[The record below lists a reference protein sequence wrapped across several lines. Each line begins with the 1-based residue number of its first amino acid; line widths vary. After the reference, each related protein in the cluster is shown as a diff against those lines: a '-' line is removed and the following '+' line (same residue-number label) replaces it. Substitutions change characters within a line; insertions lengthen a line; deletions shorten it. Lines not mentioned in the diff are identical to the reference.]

1 MQNNYPRIYSLS
13 TISIKQHFNADYLFH
28 PYRTDFSGE
37 SGSGKSMIADMI
49 QLVLVGSSE
58 FKSATE
64 GNKQRDV
71 KGMLITKKGHSSS
84 RGYIFL
90 NIEVSPKKYFVIGV
104 YIEGTSNAA
113 EMFIIQ
119 NGYDWDVLTTLN
131 KPVFNKDLIIDNKID
146 TLKNLCE
153 RVEFARMKS
162 FRRKDYHQILYDN
175 AILSLD
181 LTKDETLKTYANI
194 LRSFSR
200 GKGFKTES
208 EDLKKFLFGDD
219 EKNAIIEKYNEEVEN
234 ISNDFHEHKRY
245 SQEIELINDKQVLL
259 KTVLEKQKNY
269 KTIYTKYLV
278 KKFSYWNTFKKKTT
292 TKKLK
297 IAKEL
302 NLKKN
307 ELQFLENEILK
318 LKIEDFKELLG
329 VMKKVIKLTGKNE
342 DKIDIAKQF
351 VDIGQSKLQIE
362 IVEKWLSSHDNN
374 IEKVT
379 KWFASQRQE
388 NNNKSALQ
396 EFTKYLT
403 TNNILDAFKASNWLT
418 DYKEES
424 KEHSKK
430 IKGLEKDIA
439 ELESL
444 SRFSD
449 LNNPESLVNW
459 AVDNL
464 DFPLS
469 HILESILIY
478 FQKYGKVKPSE
489 ENSKRYV
496 PFPEQLF
503 RNIDSNI
510 KDKSEH
516 GFWLNLDGVY
526 EFITYSE
533 HRALNVQ
540 DPNDILESL
549 SKLKEGVEEKLS
561 KLITKKQNIENLKSA
576 LFEYSNLEM
585 HIDLFKR
592 KDELLNFKID
602 NSLEDLSE
610 DSFKLHMQAHKNKTN
625 ILKKYNSLQ
634 KEYEEFTIRKSLLE
648 NHQKRIKQILSDL
661 FEDDIPINI
670 QLIEERIASEKPHL
684 AEQEKILKDKNF
696 DEKLFFETYS
706 KDIANKS
713 RLAFL
718 NLKHQLL
725 DAIKE
730 LDRDI
735 GQKEE
740 QLTLAQEQID
750 ETKQSNEQLFKSK
763 INFDENI
770 EEALDPDNGGNNSF
784 QVKANKAQLAYI
796 EYLKII
802 TKDLPY
808 DETASIGQL
817 ANYLLPTV
825 FPTTKVNE
833 DLIEN
838 DIVER
843 LNKLTQDIQEIGS
856 RKVEILGSIFNDVYK
871 VYTGYL
877 TKINEIDSYLKKGNR
892 GITGGNKAS
901 LTSKKS
907 IHYPENW
914 LTTFRKQLH
923 NQLNYTGLFSEL
935 REEIDINEMMIK
947 AFQKLGGSTK
957 VEPEDLM
964 NPKSYFDLVFELK
977 LENEEVNSGSN
988 GQTYAANALLCLA
1001 RLSLI
1006 EEKDKEGLKIMPID
1020 EAEGLGSNYDML
1032 HELAKKEKY
1041 QIITMAIETAGEITE
1056 NGQYIY
1062 IMNENNLANVDSFV
1076 PPLGIFSEEVTEDI
1090 DEYIQSLSDNE

>member
-1 MQNNYPRIYSLS
+1 MLNNYPRIYSLS
-13 TISIKQHFNADYLFH
+13 TIGIKQHFNADYLFH

-64 GNKQRDV
+64 SNKIRDV
-71 KGMLITKKGHSSS
+71 KGMLITPKGHSTS

-90 NIEVSPKKYFVIGV
+90 NIEVNPKKYIVIGA

-119 NGYDWDVLTTLN
+119 NGYDWENPTTLS
-131 KPVFNKDLIIDNKID
+131 KPIFYKDLLLDNKVD
-146 TLKNLCE
+146 TLNSLCE
-153 RVEFARMKS
+153 KIEFVRMKS
-162 FRRKDYHQILYDN
+162 FRRKQYHQILYDN
-175 AILSLD
+175 SILSLN
-181 LTKDETLKTYANI
+181 LTKNETLKTYANI

-245 SQEIELINDKQVLL
+245 TEEIELINNKQDLL
-259 KTVLEKQKNY
+259 KTALIKQKEY
-269 KTIYTKYLV
+269 KSVYTEYLIKKY
-278 KKFSYWNTFKKKTT
+278 SYWNSFKKKTT
-292 TKKLK
+292 ELK
-297 IAKEL
+297 FKIDEQL
-302 NLKKN
+302 NVRKS
-307 ELQFLENEILK
+307 ELQFVENEL
-318 LKIEDFKELLG
+318 LKIKIEELKELSDI
-329 VMKKVIKLTGKNE
+329 KIKVAELTKVDNSKN
-342 DKIDIAKQF
+342 DIESKFINISNAKRQ
-351 VDIGQSKLQIE
+351 VD
-362 IVEKWLSSHDNN
+362 IVEKWLTSNN
-374 IEKVT
+374 NDIEKVNT
-379 KWFASQRQE
+379 WFKQQYEES
-388 NNNKSALQ
+388 NNRTAVQ
-396 EFTKYLT
+396 EFTKHLST
-403 TNNILDAFKASNWLT
+403 HNVLDAFKVSNWLI
-418 DYKEES
+418 DYK
-424 KEHSKK
+424 KECKAYSKK
-430 IKGLEKDIA
+430 IEALKKEVN

-459 AVDNL
+459 AIDNL
-464 DFPLS
+464 KFPLS
-469 HILESILIY
+469 HNLESILIY
-478 FQKYGKVKPSE
+478 YQKFGKIKPSE
-489 ENSKRYV
+489 ENANRYV

-503 RNIDSNI
+503 HNIDSNI
-510 KDKSEH
+510 KDKTEN

-526 EFITYSE
+526 EFISYSE
-533 HRALNVQ
+533 HQVLDV
-540 DPNDILESL
+540 DKPEDIVKSL
-549 SKLKEGVEEKLS
+549 SKLKESVEEKLS
-561 KLITKKQNIENLKSA
+561 KLIAKKQSEEHLKDT
-576 LFEYSNLEM
+576 LFEYSNLEK
-585 HIDLFKR
+585 HIELFKR
-592 KDELLNFKID
+592 KDQLLNFNID
-602 NSLEDLSE
+602 DSIKDITEDIFKVYIKSYE
-610 DSFKLHMQAHKNKTN
+610 DKTS
-625 ILKKYNSLQ
+625 ILKQYNSL
-634 KEYEEFTIRKSLLE
+634 KKRYDEYINRKALIQ
-648 NHQKRIKQILSDL
+648 NHQNRIKELRSDL
-661 FEDDIPINI
+661 FENNDLINNE
-670 QLIEERIASEKPHL
+670 LLNERIEIEKQHL
-684 AEQEKILKDKNF
+684 EIQEENLKEKNF
-696 DEKLFFETYS
+696 DEKLFKETYA
-706 KDIANKS
+706 KDNNNKS
-713 RLAFL
+713 KLSL
-718 NLKHQLL
+718 SSLKHQFLNS
-725 DAIKE
+725 IKDLE
-730 LDRDI
+730 REI
-735 GQKEE
+735 QQKEE
-740 QLTLAQEQID
+740 QFTLAKDQIM
-750 ETKQSNEQLFKSK
+750 ETQNLNEQLFKSK
-763 INFDENI
+763 IRFDENI
-770 EEALDPDNGGNNSF
+770 EETLNPDDGGDNSF
-784 QVKANKAQLAYI
+784 QEKAKKVQHAYF

-825 FPTTKVNE
+825 FPTINVDE

-843 LNKLTQDIQEIGS
+843 LNKLTLDIQEIGS

-923 NQLNYTGLFSEL
+923 NQLSYTGLFSEL

-947 AFQKLGGSTK
+947 AFQKLGGSSK
-957 VEPEDLM
+957 VEPEELM
-964 NPKSYFDLVFELK
+964 NPKSYFDLIFELK

-1006 EEKDKEGLKIMPID
+1006 EEGDKKGLKIMPID

-1032 HELAKKEKY
+1032 HELAKKERY
-1041 QIITMAIETAGEITE
+1041 QIITMAIETAGEITD

-1062 IMNENNLANVDSFV
+1062 IMNMNNLADVDSYV
-1076 PPLGIFSEEVTEDI
+1076 PPLGIFSEDVTEDI
-1090 DEYIQSLSDNE
+1090 DQYIQSLSSNE

>member
-13 TISIKQHFNADYLFH
+13 TIGIKQHFNADYLFH
-28 PYRTDFSGE
+28 PNRTDFSGE

-49 QLVLVGSSE
+49 QLILVGSSE
-58 FKSATE
+58 FKSATV

-71 KGMLITKKGHSSS
+71 KGMLITKKGNSSS

-119 NGYDWDVLTTLN
+119 NGYDWDSLIPLN
-131 KPVFNKDLIIDNKID
+131 KPVFNKDIIIDNKVD

-162 FRRKDYHQILYDN
+162 FRKKNYHQILYDN
-175 AILSLD
+175 DILSLD
-181 LTKDETLKTYANI
+181 LTKDETLRTYANI

-208 EDLKKFLFGDD
+208 ENLKRFLFGDD
-219 EKNAIIEKYNEEVEN
+219 EQNAIMEKYNEEVNN
-234 ISNDFHEHKRY
+234 ISNDFYEHKRY
-245 SQEIELINDKQVLL
+245 SEEIELINDKQVLL

-269 KTIYTKYLV
+269 KSIYTEYLT
-278 KKFSYWNTFKKKTT
+278 KKFNYWNSFKKKTT
-292 TKKLK
+292 KDKVK
-297 IAKEL
+297 IVKEL
-302 NLKKN
+302 NSKKD
-307 ELQFLENEILK
+307 ELYFVENQILK
-318 LKIEDFKELLG
+318 LNIDDLKELLEI
-329 VMKKVIKLTGKNE
+329 KNKVIKLTEKDE
-342 DKIDIAKQF
+342 DKNDVATQF
-351 VDIGQSKLQIE
+351 LNIGQSKLQIE
-362 IVEKWLSSHDNN
+362 VTEKWLTSHSNDV
-374 IEKVT
+374 EKVN
-379 KWFASQRQE
+379 KWFKSQRAESDNQL
-388 NNNKSALQ
+388 ALQ
-396 EFTKYLT
+396 DFTNHLS
-403 TNNILDAFKASNWLT
+403 TNNILNTFKESSWLT
-418 DYKEES
+418 DYK
-424 KEHSKK
+424 KENKAYPKK
-430 IKGLEKDIA
+430 IEGLEKEIV

-459 AVDNL
+459 ALDNL
-464 DFPLS
+464 EFPLS
-469 HILESILIY
+469 PILESVLIY
-478 FQKYGKVKPSE
+478 FQKYGKIKPSE
-489 ENSKRYV
+489 DNSSRYV

-503 RNIDSNI
+503 HKIDSNI
-510 KDKSEH
+510 KDNNEH

-533 HRALNVQ
+533 HQVLNVEN
-540 DPNDILESL
+540 PNDIIKSL
-549 SKLKEGVEEKLS
+549 SKLKEGIEAKLS
-561 KLITKKQNIENLKSA
+561 KRSAEKQSEEHLKNI
-576 LFEYSNLEM
+576 LFEYSSLEK
-585 HIDLFKR
+585 HIELFKR
-592 KDELLNFKID
+592 KDELLSFKID
-602 NSLEDLSE
+602 DSLKGLTE
-610 DSFKLHMQAHKNKTN
+610 DSFKLHMLAHKNKTD

-634 KEYEEFTIRKSLLE
+634 KEYEEFTSRKNLLE
-648 NHQKRIKQILSDL
+648 NYQKRIKKLEINL
-661 FEDDIPINI
+661 FENNI
-670 QLIEERIASEKPHL
+670 TIDAQLIEEKIASEEKCL
-684 AEQEKILKDKNF
+684 AEKEESLKEKEF
-696 DEKLFFETYS
+696 DEKSFLDKQT
-706 KDIANKS
+706 KDIINQQKLS
-713 RLAFL
+713 D
-718 NLKHQLL
+718 LKYQLL
-725 DAIKE
+725 STIKD
-730 LDRDI
+730 LDI
-735 GQKEE
+735 EIEQKEK
-740 QLTLAQEQID
+740 QLTLAQNQIT
-750 ETKQSNEQLFKSK
+750 ETRQLNEQLFKSK
-763 INFDENI
+763 IEFNENI
-770 EEALDPDNGGNNSF
+770 EETVDPDNGGNNSF
-784 QVKANKAQLAYI
+784 QAKANKAQLAYI

-808 DETASIGQL
+808 DETATIGQL

-825 FPTTKVNE
+825 FPATKVDE
-833 DLIEN
+833 DLITN
-838 DIVER
+838 DIVDR

-907 IHYPENW
+907 IQYPENW
-914 LTTFRKQLH
+914 LTTFRKQLN
-923 NQLNYTGLFSEL
+923 NQMSYTGLFSEL

-947 AFQKLGGSTK
+947 AFQKLGGSSK

-1006 EEKDKEGLKIMPID
+1006 EQKDKEGLKIMPID

-1032 HELAKKEKY
+1032 HELAKKEEY

-1056 NGQYIY
+1056 NDQYIY
-1062 IMNENNLANVDSFV
+1062 ILNENNLANLDSFV
-1076 PPLGIFSEEVTEDI
+1076 PPLGIFSDEVTEDI
-1090 DEYIQSLSDNE
+1090 DDYIQSLSDDE

>member
-13 TISIKQHFNADYLFH
+13 TIGVKQHFNADYLFH

-71 KGMLITKKGHSSS
+71 KGMLISQKGHSTS

-90 NIEVSPKKYFVIGV
+90 NIEISPKKYIVIGV

-119 NGYDWDVLTTLN
+119 NGYDWDNLTTLS
-131 KPVFNKDLIIDNKID
+131 KPILNKDLLIGNKID
-146 TLKNLCE
+146 TLKNLCD
-153 RVEFARMKS
+153 RVEFARIKS
-162 FRRKDYHQILYDN
+162 FRRKHYHQIIYEN
-175 AILSLD
+175 SILSLD

-245 SQEIELINDKQVLL
+245 SEEIELINNKQVLL
-259 KTVLEKQKNY
+259 KTLLEKQKNY
-269 KTIYTKYLV
+269 KTVYAQYLI
-278 KKFSYWNTFKKKTT
+278 KKFSYWNSFKKKTT
-292 TKKLK
+292 ANKLK
-297 IAKEL
+297 IDEKL

-307 ELQFLENEILK
+307 ELQFVNNEFLK
-318 LKIEDFKELLG
+318 LKIESLKELLDTK
-329 VMKKVIKLTGKNE
+329 KKVTQLTKK
-342 DKIDIAKQF
+342 DDSKSDIETKF
-351 VDIGQSKLQIE
+351 LYISNTKKQIE
-362 IVEKWLSSHDNN
+362 VAEKWLVSNDND
-374 IEKVT
+374 IEKVNE
-379 KWFASQRQE
+379 WFSSQRAE
-388 NNNKSALQ
+388 DNNKSALQ
-396 EFTKYLT
+396 EFTDYLSAH
-403 TNNILDAFKASNWLT
+403 NILDVFKTSNWLI
-418 DYKEES
+418 DYNKES
-424 KEHSKK
+424 KAYPKK
-430 IKGLEKDIA
+430 IEELEKEIN
-439 ELESL
+439 ELQTL

-449 LNNPESLVNW
+449 LNNSESLVYW
-459 AVDNL
+459 AIDNL
-464 DFPLS
+464 EFPLS
-469 HILESILIY
+469 HILESVLTY
-478 FQKYGKVKPSE
+478 FQKYGKIKTSE
-489 ENSKRYV
+489 ENSNRYV

-503 RNIDSNI
+503 HNINSNI

-533 HRALNVQ
+533 HQVLNVE
-540 DPNDILESL
+540 DPNEIIKSL
-549 SKLKEGVEEKLS
+549 SKLKEGVQKKLS
-561 KLITKKQNIENLKSA
+561 RVIAKKKNEEHLKKT
-576 LFEYSNLEM
+576 LFGYSNLEK
-585 HIDLFKR
+585 HIGLFKR

-602 NSLEDLSE
+602 GSIKSLTE
-610 DSFKLHMQAHKNKTN
+610 DSFKLHMRAYKDKNN
-625 ILKKYNSLQ
+625 IIKQYNSLQ
-634 KEYEEFTIRKSLLE
+634 KEYEEFTSRKSLLE
-648 NHQKRIKQILSDL
+648 NHQKRIKQLQAEL
-661 FEDDIPINI
+661 FKDETSIDAE
-670 QLIEERIASEKPHL
+670 LLEEKIVSEEQHL
-684 AEQEKILKDKNF
+684 AEQEKSLKEKNF
-696 DEKLFFETYS
+696 DKNLFFKTHTQ
-706 KDIANKS
+706 DIINQQK
-713 RLAFL
+713 LYD
-718 NLKHQLL
+718 LKHQVSNS
-725 DAIKE
+725 IKDLE
-730 LDRDI
+730 RDTQ
-735 GQKEE
+735 QKEE
-740 QLTLAQEQID
+740 QLTLAQDQIE
-750 ETKQSNEQLFKSK
+750 ETKELNEQLFRSAIK
-763 INFDENI
+763 FDENI
-770 EEALDPDNGGNNSF
+770 DEVANPDDGGNSSM
-784 QVKANKAQLAYI
+784 QTKANSAQQAYI
-796 EYLKII
+796 QYLKII
-802 TKDLPY
+802 TEDLPY

-825 FPTTKVNE
+825 FPTTKVDEN
-833 DLIEN
+833 LIEN

-843 LNKLTQDIQEIGS
+843 LSKLTQDIQEIGS

-877 TKINEIDSYLKKGNR
+877 TKINEIDNYLKKGNR

-977 LENEEVNSGSN
+977 LGNEEVNSGSS

-1006 EEKDKEGLKIMPID
+1006 EEKGKKGLKIMPID

-1056 NGQYIY
+1056 SDQYIY

-1076 PPLGIFSEEVTEDI
+1076 PPLGIFSDEVTEDI
-1090 DEYIQSLSDNE
+1090 DQYIESLSNNE

>member
-13 TISIKQHFNADYLFH
+13 TIGIKQHFNADYLFH

-90 NIEVSPKKYFVIGV
+90 NIEVSQKKYFVIGV

-119 NGYDWDVLTTLN
+119 NGYDWDNLTTLN
-131 KPVFNKDLIIDNKID
+131 KPVFNKDLLIDNKID

-153 RVEFARMKS
+153 RIEFAMMKS
-162 FRRKDYHQILYDN
+162 FRRKNYHQILYDN

-181 LTKDETLKTYANI
+181 LTKEETLKTYANI

-269 KTIYTKYLV
+269 KTIYTEYLI
-278 KKFSYWNTFKKKTT
+278 KKFSYWNTFKKKTIT
-292 TKKLK
+292 EKLK
-297 IAKEL
+297 IDEEL
-302 NLKKN
+302 NFKKN
-307 ELQFLENEILK
+307 ELNFVENELLK
-318 LKIEDFKELLG
+318 LKIEDLKELLDTK
-329 VMKKVIKLTGKNE
+329 KKVDELIKRDNSKS
-342 DKIDIAKQF
+342 DIETKF
-351 VDIGQSKLQIE
+351 LNIGNTKLQIE
-362 IVEKWLSSHDNN
+362 VAEKWLTSHDNN
-374 IEKVT
+374 TKRVN
-379 KWFASQRQE
+379 KWFASQQLD
-388 NNNKSALQ
+388 NNNKTALK
-396 EFTKYLT
+396 EFSKYLS

-418 DYKEES
+418 DYK
-424 KEHSKK
+424 KENKEYPKK
-430 IKGLEKDIA
+430 IKELEKDIA

-449 LNNPESLVNW
+449 LNNTESLVNW
-459 AVDNL
+459 ALDNL
-464 DFPLS
+464 EFPLS
-469 HILESILIY
+469 HLLESVLIY
-478 FQKYGKVKPSE
+478 FQKYGKVKPSD

-496 PFPEQLF
+496 PFPEKLF
-503 RNIDSNI
+503 HNIDSNI

-526 EFITYSE
+526 EFITHSE

-540 DPNDILESL
+540 DPNDIIKSL

-561 KLITKKQNIENLKSA
+561 KLITKKQNIEHLKNT
-576 LFEYSNLEM
+576 LFEYSSLEK
-585 HIDLFKR
+585 HIELFKR
-592 KDELLNFKID
+592 KDELLSFKID
-602 NSLEDLSE
+602 ESLEGLTE
-610 DSFKLHMQAHKNKTN
+610 DSFKLHMLAHNNKTK
-625 ILKKYNSLQ
+625 ILEQYNSLQ
-634 KEYEEFTIRKSLLE
+634 KEYEELTSRKNLLE
-648 NHQKRIKQILSDL
+648 NYQKRIKKLETNL
-661 FEDDIPINI
+661 FEDDITIDA
-670 QLIEERIASEKPHL
+670 QLIEERIASEGKCL
-684 AEQEKILKDKNF
+684 AEKEENLKEKEF
-696 DEKLFFETYS
+696 DEKSFFDKQT
-706 KDIANKS
+706 KDIINQPKLS
-713 RLAFL
+713 D
-718 NLKHQLL
+718 LKYQLL
-725 DAIKE
+725 STIKD
-730 LDRDI
+730 LDI
-735 GQKEE
+735 EIEQKEK
-740 QLTLAQEQID
+740 QLKLAQDQIT
-750 ETKQSNEQLFKSK
+750 ETRQINEQLFKSK
-763 INFDENI
+763 IKFNENI
-770 EEALDPDNGGNNSF
+770 EETADPENGGNNSF
-784 QVKANKAQLAYI
+784 QAKASKTQLAYI

-825 FPTTKVNE
+825 FPSTKVDE

-838 DIVER
+838 DIVDR
-843 LNKLTQDIQEIGS
+843 LSKLTQDIQEIGS

-877 TKINEIDSYLKKGNR
+877 TKINEIDNYLKKGNR

-901 LTSKKS
+901 LTSKNS

-1006 EEKDKEGLKIMPID
+1006 EERDKEGLKIMPID

-1076 PPLGIFSEEVTEDI
+1076 PPLGIFSEQVTEDI
-1090 DEYIQSLSDNE
+1090 DQYIQSLSDNE